1 MTEFEFPM
9 TLSKNQ
15 KLTSNDGGYFM
26 RKLCFGI
33 AVCLVALASFS
44 TANAQTK
51 VAEGSKIFVAP
62 MDGEFNDLLATEMVK
77 RKLPVSVVTD
87 ETAADFILTGKV
99 TKSGDKWYNSALGG
113 KDTSEGSVRLISV
126 KDKSIVWVG
135 EAGDKGVLWGSLS
148 RSGKGKLAERLVAKM
163 KKDLFSGK

>member
-1 MTEFEFPM
+1 
-9 TLSKNQ
+9 
-15 KLTSNDGGYFM
+15 M
-26 RKLCFGI
+26 RKLCFGFF
-33 AVCLVALASFS
+33 VCLVALAAFS

-87 ETAADFILTGKV
+87 ETAADFIISGKV

-113 KDTSEGSVRLISV
+113 KDNAEGSVRLISV

>member
-1 MTEFEFPM
+1 
-9 TLSKNQ
+9 
-15 KLTSNDGGYFM
+15 M

-33 AVCLVALASFS
+33 VVCLIALASFS

-51 VAEGSKIFVAP
+51 VAEGSKVFVAQ
-62 MDGEFNDLLATEMVK
+62 MDGDFHDLLGTEIVK

-87 ETAADFILTGKV
+87 ETAADYIITGKV
-99 TKSGDKWYNSALGG
+99 SKSGDKWYNSALGG
-113 KDTSEGSVRLISV
+113 KDAKEGSVRMISV

-148 RSGKGKLAERLVAKM
+148 RNGQGKMAERLVAKM
-163 KKDLFSGK
+163 KKDLFKVK

>member
-1 MTEFEFPM
+1 
-9 TLSKNQ
+9 
-15 KLTSNDGGYFM
+15 M

-33 AVCLVALASFS
+33 FMFLITLSSFS
-44 TANAQTK
+44 MANGQAK

-62 MDGEFNDLLATEMVK
+62 MDGYFTDLLATETAKEK
-77 RKLPVSVVTD
+77 RRVSVVTD
-87 ETAADFILTGKV
+87 ETAADFIISGKV

-113 KDTSEGSVRLISV
+113 KDNAEGSVRLISV

-148 RSGKGKLAERLVAKM
+148 RSGKGKLAERLVARM
-163 KKDLFSGK
+163 KKHLFSDK